1 MTASADR
8 KGLRFFLLFDI
19 INILWRGGRKMKY
32 ERIVDGKF
40 IERPNRFIA
49 YAEIAGK
56 KETVHVKNT
65 GRCAELLQPGA
76 TVYLQKA
83 DNPERKTQ
91 WDLIG
96 VKKGK
101 RMINM
106 DSQIPNKVVEEWIRK
121 GNLFPN
127 ATLIRPETTYGQS
140 RFDLYVE
147 ERKRKIFI
155 EVKGVTL
162 ENDGVVKF
170 PDAPTERGIK
180 HLNEL
185 CDAVKDGYEAY
196 VFFVIQ
202 MKGVKYFTPNRKTHA
217 AFAEAL
223 RNAKEQGVNILAYDC
238 KVTKD
243 SIELA
248 NEVHVI
254 FRNTNLESMGK
265 PLVDWYRKQ
274 KRDLPWREDVTAYKV
289 WVSEIMLQQTR
300 VEAVKPYYAR
310 FLNAFPTIRDLADA
324 KEDMLL
330 KMWEGLGYYNRV
342 RNMQKAAQQVM
353 IEYDGEFPSTYE
365 EIRSLTG
372 IGNYTAGAIA
382 SFAFGVP
389 KPAVDGNVLR
399 VISRLTA
406 SYDDIMKA
414 SVRERVEEE
423 LEELIPMDAASDFN
437 QGLIELGAI
446 VCVPNGAPKCSEC
459 PLVYLCKAHQ
469 QGIELELPIKSKAKE
484 RRVEKRTVF
493 IFQDGDHVAIKKRP
507 SKGLLA
513 GLYELPNV
521 EKHLTE
527 EEAVEYSKQIGL
539 APLHIKKLGEG
550 KHIFSHVEWQ
560 MIGYRIRV
568 DELEKACTEKMLFVH
583 PEQIQEEYPIP
594 AAFETYT
601 KYVEIKLGQE
611 KYENV

>member
-1 MTASADR
+1 
-8 KGLRFFLLFDI
+8 
-19 INILWRGGRKMKY
+19 MKY
-32 ERIVDGKF
+32 ERIETGF
-40 IERPNRFIA
+40 FLERPNRFIA
-49 YAEIAGK
+49 YIEIAGQ

-65 GRCAELLQPGA
+65 GRCAELLTPGA
-76 TVYLQKA
+76 EVYVQKA

-121 GNLFPN
+121 GNLFPD
-127 ATLIRPETTYGQS
+127 ATLIKPETTYKQS
-140 RFDLYVE
+140 RFDLYIE
-147 ERKRKIFI
+147 EENRKIFI

-162 ENDGVVKF
+162 EHDGVVKF
-170 PDAPTERGIK
+170 PDAPTERGVK

-185 CDAVKDGYEAY
+185 CEAVKDGYEAY

-202 MKGVKYFTPNRKTHA
+202 MKGVKYFTPNMRMHA
-217 AFAEAL
+217 AFGEAL
-223 RNAKEQGVNILAYDC
+223 RNAKEQGVHILAYDC

-243 SIELA
+243 SIEIGQ
-248 NEVHVI
+248 EVPVI
-254 FRNTNLESMGK
+254 FRNENLKEMAK
-265 PLVDWYRKQ
+265 PLVEWYRKQ
-274 KRDLPWREDVTAYKV
+274 KRDLPWREDINAYKV

-310 FLNAFPTIRDLADA
+310 FLNAFPTIQDLAEA
-324 KEDMLL
+324 EEDLLL

-353 IEYDGEFPSTYE
+353 VDYHGEFPSTYE

-372 IGNYTAGAIA
+372 IGNYTAGAIS
-382 SFAFGVP
+382 SFAFGIP

-406 SYDDIMKA
+406 NYEDIMKA

-423 LEELIPMDAASDFN
+423 LEELIPVDAASDFN

-459 PLVYLCKAHQ
+459 PLAHLCKAHER
-469 QGIELELPIKSKAKE
+469 GIELELPVKSKAKE
-484 RRVEKRTVF
+484 RRIEKKTVF

-507 SKGLLA
+507 AKGLLA

-521 EKHLTE
+521 EGHLTE
-527 EEAVEYSKQIGL
+527 DEAIQYSKQIGL
-539 APLHIKKLGEG
+539 SPLRIHKLEEG

-568 DELEKACTEKMLFVH
+568 DELEKSCTEKMLFIH
-583 PEQIQEEYPIP
+583 PEEIQAEYPIP
-594 AAFETYT
+594 AAFETYVR
-601 KYVEIKLGQE
+601 YVEIKLGQE
-611 KYENV
+611 KFTIPE

>member
-1 MTASADR
+1 
-8 KGLRFFLLFDI
+8 
-19 INILWRGGRKMKY
+19 MKY
-32 ERIVDGKF
+32 ERIETGF
-40 IERPNRFIA
+40 FLERPNRFIA
-49 YAEIAGK
+49 YIEIAGQ
-56 KETVHVKNT
+56 KEIVHVKNT

-76 TVYLQKA
+76 EVYVQKA

-106 DSQIPNKVVEEWIRK
+106 DSQIPNKVVEEWLRK

-127 ATLIRPETTYGQS
+127 ATVIRPETTYKQS

-147 ERKRKIFI
+147 EDNRKIFI

-162 ENDGVVKF
+162 EHNGVVKF

-185 CDAVKDGYEAY
+185 CEAVKEGYEAY

-202 MKGVKYFTPNRKTHA
+202 MKGVKYFTPNMKTHA
-217 AFAEAL
+217 AFGEAL
-223 RNAKEQGVNILAYDC
+223 RNAKEQGVHILAYDC
-238 KVTKD
+238 KVSKD
-243 SIELA
+243 SIEIA
-248 NEVHVI
+248 QEVPVI
-254 FRNTNLESMGK
+254 FRNESLKEMAR
-265 PLVDWYRKQ
+265 PLVEWYRKQ

-310 FLNAFPTIRDLADA
+310 FLNAFPTIRDLAEA
-324 KEDMLL
+324 EEDLLL

-353 IEYDGEFPSTYE
+353 IDYHGEFPNTYE

-382 SFAFGVP
+382 AFAFGIP

-406 SYDDIMKA
+406 SYEDIMKA

-423 LEELIPMDAASDFN
+423 LEELIPADAASDFN

-446 VCVPNGAPKCSEC
+446 VCVPNGAPKCCEC
-459 PLVYLCKAHQ
+459 PLAHLCKAHEK
-469 QGIELELPIKSKAKE
+469 GIELELPVKSKAKE
-484 RRVEKRTVF
+484 RRIEKKTVF
-493 IFQDGDHVAIKKRP
+493 VFQDGDHVAIKKRP
-507 SKGLLA
+507 AKGLLA
-513 GLYELPNV
+513 GLYELPSV
-521 EKHLTE
+521 EGHLTE
-527 EEAVEYSKQIGL
+527 DEAIEYSKQIGL
-539 APLHIKKLGEG
+539 SPLRIQKLEDG
-550 KHIFSHVEWQ
+550 KHIFSHVEWH

-568 DELEKACTEKMLFVH
+568 DELEKSCTEKMLFVH
-583 PEQIQEEYPIP
+583 PEEIQAEYPIP
-594 AAFETYT
+594 AAFETYV
-601 KYVEIKLGQE
+601 KYVDVKIGQE
-611 KYENV
+611 KFRILE